1 MLPSLCGLGKLW
13 YGSSGQGRPTYRAI
27 LPWAAHGNKEV
38 VLVASSLSQ
47 LRHPKREAQPPCV
60 FTSREC
66 PTRAFSYLIII
77 SQIFKV
83 TLPAINRRDD
93 IRVFVASPVH
103 ADPIYLHSTVESPSG
118 ETRLQDVRSTTSSRT
133 HFWETFKR
141 EAGDVAEHHRINSG
155 PWALTQ
161 PVSRLLQSALTRQV
175 PMNPDTRFE
184 GVSKM

>member
-1 MLPSLCGLGKLW
+1 MGLGD
-13 YGSSGQGRPTYRAI
+13 
-27 LPWAAHGNKEV
+27 
-38 VLVASSLSQ
+38 
-47 LRHPKREAQPPCV
+47 PP
-60 FTSREC
+60 
-66 PTRAFSYLIII
+66 
-77 SQIFKV
+77 IFKV

-103 ADPIYLHSTVESPSG
+103 VDPIYLHSTVESPSG

-133 HFWETFKR
+133 PFWETFKR

-184 GVSKM
+184 GASSPPSAIPSATAIYAVYISKRPKPFNLTGSGSTTRCRPLEESSLQK